1 MIFRSNEKSLTHA
14 WVWGCLH
21 AGLLFLIS
29 ITGWLLQIGLG
40 PGVLMGF
47 AIGAV
52 VVLAFSRGLYHR
64 SIVSGGLLLVVALGP
79 VVNGAVGWIFGNATL
94 SLSTA
99 AFMEGALALSGL
111 GLSVMVARAIYALRR
126 KEASES
132 SSRSPRFT

>member
-1 MIFRSNEKSLTHA
+1 M
-14 WVWGCLH
+14 
-21 AGLLFLIS
+21 LLLIS
-29 ITGWLLQIGLG
+29 ITGWLLQVGLS
-40 PGVLMGF
+40 PGVLMGYV
-47 AIGAV
+47 IGAV

-79 VVNGAVGWIFGNATL
+79 VVNGAVGWIFGDATL

-99 AFMEGALALSGL
+99 AFMEGTLALSGL

-126 KEASES
+126 EEASES